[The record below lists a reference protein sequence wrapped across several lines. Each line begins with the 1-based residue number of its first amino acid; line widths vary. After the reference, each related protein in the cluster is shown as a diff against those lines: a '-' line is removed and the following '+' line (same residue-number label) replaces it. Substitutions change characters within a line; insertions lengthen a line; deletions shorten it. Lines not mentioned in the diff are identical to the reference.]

1 MSLSG
6 ISPAKRSRSGPNSVY
21 VDMSRSFQLTFHEH
35 WPFKVNVHGILGAIG
50 PFWPKW
56 GLGRVLRS
64 PSFLYI
70 VIQTTFR
77 QLRNGLLSPT
87 LVTKRNSVSCRGIRK
102 DIFKNFH
109 FRGHLPPKSVIES
122 RSNRHLTQSRLQVT
136 GYTAER
142 YCLLHVVQEPEFPRS
157 VNFFVRRTVA

>member
-1 MSLSG
+1 MNIDL
-6 ISPAKRSRSGPNSVY
+6 SRSMFMEFWARLAHFGQSGGW
-21 VDMSRSFQLTFHEH
+21 DESC
-35 WPFKVNVHGILGAIG
+35 GA
-50 PFWPKW
+50 
-56 GLGRVLRS
+56 RV
-64 PSFLYI
+64 FLYI